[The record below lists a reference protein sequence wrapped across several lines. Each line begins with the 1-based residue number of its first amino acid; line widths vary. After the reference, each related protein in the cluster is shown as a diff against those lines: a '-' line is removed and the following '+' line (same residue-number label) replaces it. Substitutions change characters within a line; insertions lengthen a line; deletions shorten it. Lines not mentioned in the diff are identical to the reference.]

1 MGRTPTFMASTP
13 LGANCNPR
21 YRAVHHSG
29 RRHESAIQVSVVHTA
44 EALDAEG
51 VARYFTSPR
60 SGGSAQRCIGAEE
73 CWRSLP
79 DSVIPWAAPPFNT
92 TGVHNEPAALA
103 RWTTT
108 QWLRHPRL
116 LRRLAFKTA
125 QDCHRHGLEAKWL
138 TEGELRLIRNGNRL
152 VTGLTTHA
160 LISKVFKMSSHWDPG
175 NGFPKRLFLLL
186 VKRYLRQ
193 LEAL

>member
-1 MGRTPTFMASTP
+1 MAKSVP

-21 YRAVHHSG
+21 YRAIHQSG
-29 RRHESAIQVSVVHTA
+29 RRHESQIQVSVVHSA

-60 SGGSAQRCIGAEE
+60 SGGSAQRSIGAEE
-73 CWRSLP
+73 CWRCLP
-79 DSVIPWAAPPFNT
+79 DSIIPWAAPPFNT

-116 LRRLAFKTA
+116 LRRLARKTA
-125 QDCHRHGLEAKWL
+125 QDCHKHHLRAVWL
-138 TEGELRLIRNGNRL
+138 TEHELRAIRGGNRR
-152 VTGLTTHA
+152 VTGITTHA
-160 LISKVFKMSSHWDPG
+160 LISSVFKMSSHWDPG
-175 NGFPKRLFLLL
+175 NGFPKRIFLGL
-186 VKRYLRQ
+186 VRHYLRQ
-193 LEAL
+193 IQGL